1 MWEFKNYHFQG
12 PYGELF
18 FLGGDNFNNFL
29 FTAGS
34 DTPPFGTLETR
45 SKNLNMLAVWQMLLN
60 MTLQCD
66 FMTSLH
72 SVHTVFSFLFV
83 HFHRPNGSSSV
94 KEKSQKSNDKLNKSL
109 LSARYKSCFLIM
121 ILLVPKFLREKLIE
135 LSWL

>member
-18 FLGGDNFNNFL
+18 FLEGDNFNNYL

-72 SVHTVFSFLFV
+72 SVHTVFSSTSSLFIFIDLMAV
-83 HFHRPNGSSSV
+83 VVSKKNA
-94 KEKSQKSNDKLNKSL
+94 KSQMTN
-109 LSARYKSCFLIM
+109 
-121 ILLVPKFLREKLIE
+121 
-135 LSWL
+135 